1 MPDDVLLNKVAAIE
15 RAVARVRE
23 EYGGEDT
30 NLFDNLTRQ
39 DAILLNLQRACESA
53 IDLAMHLVRTER
65 LGVPQESRD
74 AFGLLAGGG
83 VVDADLAERLQKMVG
98 FRNIAV
104 HDYERL
110 NLQIVRAIVTERLHD
125 FEQFCE
131 RALQRLQIAAL
142 QPSLRPRHVHPSHTA
157 AADHPAANGTSAP
170 VPNDD

>member
-1 MPDDVLLNKVAAIE
+1 MTSNGGAAFMPDDVLLNKVAAIE

-131 RALQRLQIAAL
+131 RALQRL
-142 QPSLRPRHVHPSHTA
+142 
-157 AADHPAANGTSAP
+157 
-170 VPNDD
+170 